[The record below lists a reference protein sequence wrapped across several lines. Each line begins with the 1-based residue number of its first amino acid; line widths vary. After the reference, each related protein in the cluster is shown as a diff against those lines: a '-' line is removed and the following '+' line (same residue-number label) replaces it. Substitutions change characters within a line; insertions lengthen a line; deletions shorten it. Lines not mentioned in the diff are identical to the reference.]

1 MAQITRMPRLG
12 EGEIPGAVQSV
23 TFFEQ
28 AFGLKRRFIHES
40 GYAELDTGAFYING
54 TNKAI
59 FLADGS
65 LEDGNTIGV
74 MALAAGSAIEAE
86 VKELTPFDK
95 AQEYFRRAA
104 KVKAIYRKPGEARK

>member
-1 MAQITRMPRLG
+1 MPRLG

-40 GYAELDTGAFYING
+40 GYAELDTGAFYLNG

-65 LEDGNTIGV
+65 LEDGNTIAV
-74 MALAAGSAIEAE
+74 MALPQEA
-86 VKELTPFDK
+86 
-95 AQEYFRRAA
+95 Q
-104 KVKAIYRKPGEARK
+104 

>member
-1 MAQITRMPRLG
+1 MTCLKTVL
-12 EGEIPGAVQSV
+12 VQLV
-23 TFFEQ
+23 EPLRQQ
-28 AFGLKRRFIHES
+28 ASSFS
-40 GYAELDTGAFYING
+40 FYIKG

-59 FLADGS
+59 FLADGN